1 VGRREC
7 QENAKRI
14 GIDCSSNT
22 GGLSQSNIPI
32 RSERAVPAL
41 GLYGLLLS
49 FLCSVWMFKGIL
61 AGSMQSN
68 VGHAMKSTWLSETF
82 PWCGGKVHE
91 QDRNRCNIGTR
102 TINLD

>member
-14 GIDCSSNT
+14 GIDCSSNI
-22 GGLSQSNIPI
+22 GELSQSNIRI

-41 GLYGLLLS
+41 GLYGRLLS
-49 FLCSVWMFKGIL
+49 FLCSAWMFKGIP
-61 AGSMQSN
+61 AGSMQSS
-68 VGHAMKSTWLSETF
+68 VGHAMKSTWLLGTF

-91 QDRNRCNIGTR
+91 RDRSWCNIGTR
-102 TINLD
+102 TIILD